1 MPGLFHIL
9 TAKNF
14 HLTHQPKLFQ
24 QPCDQVPFKAAPPS
38 RPITHQRNTTDKKK
52 KLEAKNTGAEPTPL
66 ACIRYTQEG
75 SGWLTRGGRAAMSP
89 GRNIFQ
95 PVHPACGFEQDFR
108 HSSGQF
114 LSPLLRSSWTL
125 HQHGQQ
131 LLSRHSNEGGYPCR
145 KSSSRLLCLLALEL
159 EASRRGT
166 SCLWWEQEGASPA
179 WWAGKRASPLPLAGC
194 PRRLIHQQTCFWF
207 LLITSPRSQ
216 QIQL

>member
-52 KLEAKNTGAEPTPL
+52 LEAKNTGAEPTPL

-89 GRNIFQ
+89 GRNIFR

-145 KSSSRLLCLLALEL
+145 KSSSRLLCLLAWSWKQAG
-159 EASRRGT
+159 EAQAAYGGSRKGQALPGGQE
-166 SCLWWEQEGASPA
+166 SGHLPCLLLGAP
-179 WWAGKRASPLPLAGC
+179 GD
-194 PRRLIHQQTCFWF
+194 
-207 LLITSPRSQ
+207 
-216 QIQL
+216 